1 VNSSDTPDKFED
13 GEGSGMTNGEA
24 IDTGAALDI
33 NMVFVLSEEFRTPDD
48 NDVAQICI
56 GAE

>member
-1 VNSSDTPDKFED
+1 VNNSDSLDEFED
-13 GEGSGMTNGEA
+13 GEGSGMTNGEV
-24 IDTGAALDI
+24 IDKGAALDI
-33 NMVFVLSEEFRTPDD
+33 NMVFVLSEEFQTPDD